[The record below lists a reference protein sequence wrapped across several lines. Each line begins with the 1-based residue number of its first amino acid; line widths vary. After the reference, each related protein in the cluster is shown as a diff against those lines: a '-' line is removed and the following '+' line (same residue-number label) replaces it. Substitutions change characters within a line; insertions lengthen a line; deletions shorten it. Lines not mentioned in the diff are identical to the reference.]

1 MMQWTVLQHLE
12 AGAYIA
18 IMLAVLGVPQL
29 LSSYFDIRARRA
41 DRREDRAEAEA
52 REAAREERHRQDDER
67 HRQDDERRHQDD
79 ERRHQDGERRHQDGE
94 RRHREQRE
102 DDERR
107 HREMMTILAAAVANG
122 RNRDA
127 DQSELIRTL
136 QQAIEDLRAE
146 NARLKN
152 GRSNGDGQK

>member
-29 LSSYFDIRARRA
+29 LSSYFDIRTRRA

-67 HRQDDERRHQDD
+67 RRQDDERRHQ
-79 ERRHQDGERRHQDGE
+79 EQREAGERRHQ
-94 RRHREQRE
+94 
-102 DDERR
+102 
-107 HREMMTILAAAVANG
+107 EMMLMLAGVLRNG
-122 RNRDA
+122 RNHDP
-127 DQSELIRTL
+127 DQSELIRAL
-136 QQAIEDLRAE
+136 QQVIEDLRAE
-146 NARLKN
+146 NARIRN

>member
-29 LSSYFDIRARRA
+29 LSSYFDIRTRRA

-67 HRQDDERRHQDD
+67 HRQDDERRHQEQREAD
-79 ERRHQDGERRHQDGE
+79 ERRHQ
-94 RRHREQRE
+94 
-102 DDERR
+102 
-107 HREMMTILAAAVANG
+107 EMMLMLAGVLRNG
-122 RNRDA
+122 RNHDP
-127 DQSELIRTL
+127 DQSELIRAL
-136 QQAIEDLRAE
+136 QQVIEDLRAE
-146 NARLKN
+146 NARIRN

>member
-29 LSSYFDIRARRA
+29 LSSYFDIRTRRA

-67 HRQDDERRHQDD
+67 RRQDDERRRQDD
-79 ERRHQDGERRHQDGE
+79 EH
-94 RRHREQRE
+94 RHREQRE

-122 RNRDA
+122 RNHGA
-127 DQSELIRTL
+127 DQSEIIRTL
-136 QQAIEDLRAE
+136 QQVIEDLRTE
-146 NARLKN
+146 NARLRN